1 MRAGGERAS
10 TGKTIPDRLCLLPPD
25 ISGCN
30 LSRSTQEEQRDAR
43 SRRQEQST
51 NDDAARETLQ
61 SWKEIA
67 AYLDRDESTARRWE
81 REASL
86 PVRRHREGGRSSV
99 YAFASELDAW
109 RQARKPKVGES
120 VPQKPLWRWAAA
132 AFAGAFAIALA
143 VWIVA
148 EGPILNPPDP
158 LAEAANV
165 TGSVSLSQVGT
176 DPAAIPTGSVSPDG
190 RYLSFSD
197 STTGDLVVHDLE
209 TGENRRLT
217 KKGSWFES
225 SEASYSSTF
234 SPDGTQIAF
243 SWLGASSEVRILP
256 ADAKDGEVSAK
267 VLYSSPQDEATYL
280 HVAGWSPDGKHILV
294 YLTRRDR
301 TSQIAMVSASD
312 GKLRVLRSLE
322 WSFPNLKLSPDGRF
336 IGYDRPAGEDPR
348 RDIFVLAADGTREAA
363 MVPHPANDII
373 IGWTPDGGALLFASD
388 RSGTMGVWSLPLADG
403 KPAVS
408 PELLKRDVGQV
419 APISITSGGAFYYG
433 LQAGMQDV
441 FTAELD
447 PASGKLLGEP
457 KGFQSLSDG
466 SNRAAAWSPDGTHL
480 AYLGG
485 GGRGGAESASPLLV
499 IRSFE
504 DGKERTI
511 APSGLQIRTGR
522 LDWSPDGRHILLAA
536 QHAKGSYGASTIDV
550 ATEEARLVA
559 KAGEFGI
566 YPFGW
571 SADSKE
577 VFYRSTRLVGE
588 DQVYHRTIF
597 TRNLETGE
605 ERQVYSVEGTRMV
618 GGAVSPDGKY
628 LAFTLFTD
636 NAPKQQNVYERE
648 LVVLPTSGG
657 DPRRVLTFEGHFD
670 LAWSPDGRYLYFIKE
685 SRREEPVEVWRVP
698 VEGGEAEYTGLARK
712 WLRNLQIHPDGRRV
726 SFEAGQRRWEVW
738 VMENFLPELRAA
750 Q

>member
-1 MRAGGERAS
+1 MPEA
-10 TGKTIPDRLCLLPPD
+10 
-25 ISGCN
+25 
-30 LSRSTQEEQRDAR
+30 DAKNNQQTTP
-43 SRRQEQST
+43 RREKPF
-51 NDDAARETLQ
+51 Q

-109 RQARKPKVGES
+109 RQARKPKLGGS
-120 VPQKPLWRWAAA
+120 VPQRPLWRWAAP
-132 AFAGAFAIALA
+132 AFAGAFTIALA

-148 EGPILNPPDP
+148 RGPILNPPDP

-165 TGSVSLSQVGT
+165 TGPVSLSQIGT
-176 DPAAIPTGSVSPDG
+176 GPEAVPTGSVSPDG
-190 RYLSFSD
+190 RYLSFTD
-197 STTGDLVVHDLE
+197 STTGDLAVRDLE

-217 KKGSWFES
+217 NKGSWFES
-225 SEASYSSTF
+225 AEAAYSSTF
-234 SPDGTQIAF
+234 SPDGAKIAF
-243 SWLGASSEVRILP
+243 SWLGASGAEVRILP

-267 VLYSSPQDEATYL
+267 ILYSSPQHEATYL
-280 HVAGWSPDGKHILV
+280 HVAAWLPDGKHILV
-294 YLTRRDR
+294 YLTRLDR

-348 RDIFVLAADGTREAA
+348 RDIFVLAADGTGEAA
-363 MVPHPANDII
+363 VVPHPANDII

-403 KPAVS
+403 KPAGS

-419 APISITSGGAFYYG
+419 APISITSDGKLYYG
-433 LQAGMQDV
+433 LQTGMQDV

-457 KGFQSLSDG
+457 KRFQSFSEG
-466 SNRAAAWSPDGTHL
+466 SNRAAAWSPDGIHL

-504 DGKERTI
+504 DGKERMI

-559 KAGEFGI
+559 KAGEFGT
-566 YPFGW
+566 YTFGW

-577 VFYRSTRLVGE
+577 VFYGSSHLVGE
-588 DQVYHRTIF
+588 DEVYHRTIF
-597 TRNLETGE
+597 ARNLETSE

-618 GGAVSPDGKY
+618 TGAVSSDGKY

-636 NAPKQQNVYERE
+636 NAPKQQNVYERD
-648 LVVLPTSGG
+648 LMVLPTSGG
-657 DPRRVLTFEGHFD
+657 EPRRVLTFEGHFD
-670 LAWSPDGRYLYFIKE
+670 LAWSPDGNYLYFIKE
-685 SRREEPVEVWRVP
+685 SSREEPKQVWRVP
-698 VEGGEAEYTGLARK
+698 IEGGEAEYTGLAKK
-712 WLRNLQIHPDGRRV
+712 WLRNLQIHPDGRKV
-726 SFEAGQRRWEVW
+726 SFHAGQRRWEVW
-738 VMENFLPELRAA
+738 LMENFLPELRAA

>member
-1 MRAGGERAS
+1 MGRKCAF
-10 TGKTIPDRLCLLPPD
+10 CLP
-25 ISGCN
+25 
-30 LSRSTQEEQRDAR
+30 T
-43 SRRQEQST
+43 
-51 NDDAARETLQ
+51 RE
-61 SWKEIA
+61 
-67 AYLDRDESTARRWE
+67 
-81 REASL
+81 
-86 PVRRHREGGRSSV
+86 
-99 YAFASELDAW
+99 
-109 RQARKPKVGES
+109 
-120 VPQKPLWRWAAA
+120 
-132 AFAGAFAIALA
+132 
-143 VWIVA
+143 
-148 EGPILNPPDP
+148 
-158 LAEAANV
+158 
-165 TGSVSLSQVGT
+165 
-176 DPAAIPTGSVSPDG
+176 
-190 RYLSFSD
+190 
-197 STTGDLVVHDLE
+197 
-209 TGENRRLT
+209 
-217 KKGSWFES
+217 
-225 SEASYSSTF
+225 
-234 SPDGTQIAF
+234 
-243 SWLGASSEVRILP
+243 
-256 ADAKDGEVSAK
+256 DGEVSAK
-267 VLYSSPQDEATYL
+267 ILYSSPQHEATYL
-280 HVAGWSPDGKHILV
+280 HVAGWSPDGERILV

-336 IGYDRPAGEDPR
+336 IGYDRPSGEDPR

-363 MVPHPANDII
+363 VVPHPANDII

-403 KPAVS
+403 KPAGS

-433 LQAGMQDV
+433 LQTGMQDV

-457 KGFQSLSDG
+457 KRFQSLSEG

-504 DGKERTI
+504 DGKERMI

-536 QHAKGSYGASTIDV
+536 QNTKGAYGAYTIDV

-559 KAGEFGI
+559 KADEFGI

-577 VFYRSTRLVGE
+577 VFYRRNHLVGE

-597 TRNLETGE
+597 ARNLETSE
-605 ERQVYSVEGTRMV
+605 ERQVYSVEGTRIV
-618 GGAVSPDGKY
+618 TGAVSPDGKY
-628 LAFTLFTD
+628 LATTLFTD
-636 NAPKQQNVYERE
+636 NAPKQQNVYERD
-648 LVVLPTSGG
+648 LMVLPTSGG
-657 DPRRVLTFEGHFD
+657 EPRRVLTFEGHFD
-670 LAWSPDGRYLYFIKE
+670 LAWSPDGNYLYFIKE
-685 SRREEPVEVWRVP
+685 SSREEPVEVWRVP
-698 VEGGEAEYTGLARK
+698 IEGGEAEYTGLARER
-712 WLRNLQIHPDGRRV
+712 LRNLQIHPDGRKV
-726 SFEAGQRRWEVW
+726 SFEAGRVGWEVW

>member
-1 MRAGGERAS
+1 MPEA
-10 TGKTIPDRLCLLPPD
+10 
-25 ISGCN
+25 
-30 LSRSTQEEQRDAR
+30 DAKNNQQTTT
-43 SRRQEQST
+43 RREKPF
-51 NDDAARETLQ
+51 Q

-109 RQARKPKVGES
+109 RQARKPKVGGS
-120 VPQKPLWRWAAA
+120 VPQKPLWRWAAT
-132 AFAGAFAIALA
+132 AFAGAFTIALA

-148 EGPILNPPDP
+148 RGPILNLPDP

-165 TGSVSLSQVGT
+165 TGSVSLGQIGT
-176 DPAAIPTGSVSPDG
+176 GPEAVPTGSVSPDG
-190 RYLSFSD
+190 RYLSFTD
-197 STTGDLVVHDLE
+197 STTGDLAVHDLE

-217 KKGSWFES
+217 NKGSWFKS

-234 SPDGTQIAF
+234 SPDGAKIAF
-243 SWLGASSEVRILP
+243 SWLGASGAEVRILP
-256 ADAKDGEVSAK
+256 ADAEDGEVSAK
-267 VLYSSPQDEATYL
+267 ILYSSPQHEATYL
-280 HVAGWSPDGKHILV
+280 HVAGWSPDGERILV

-336 IGYDRPAGEDPR
+336 IGYDRPSGEDPR

-363 MVPHPANDII
+363 VVPHPANDII

-403 KPAVS
+403 KPAGS

-419 APISITSGGAFYYG
+419 APISITPGGAFYYG
-433 LQAGMQDV
+433 LQTGMQDV

-457 KGFQSLSDG
+457 KRFQSFSEG
-466 SNRAAAWSPDGTHL
+466 SNRAAAWSPDGIHL

-504 DGKERTI
+504 DGKERMI

-522 LDWSPDGRHILLAA
+522 LDWSPDGHHILLAA
-536 QHAKGSYGASTIDV
+536 QNTKGAYGAYTIDV
-550 ATEEARLVA
+550 TTEEARLVA
-559 KAGEFGI
+559 AGEFGI

-577 VFYRSTRLVGE
+577 VFYRRNHLVGE
-588 DQVYHRTIF
+588 DRHRTIF
-597 TRNLETGE
+597 ARNLETSE

-618 GGAVSPDGKY
+618 TGAVSSDGKY

-636 NAPKQQNVYERE
+636 NAPKQQNVYERD
-648 LVVLPTSGG
+648 LMVLPTSGG
-657 DPRRVLTFEGHFD
+657 EPRRVLTFEGHFD
-670 LAWSPDGRYLYFIKE
+670 LAWSPDGNYLYFIKE
-685 SRREEPVEVWRVP
+685 SSREEPVEVWRVP
-698 VEGGEAEYTGLARK
+698 IEGGEAEYTGLARER
-712 WLRNLQIHPDGRRV
+712 LRNLQIHPDGRKV
-726 SFEAGQRRWEVW
+726 SFEAGRVGWEVW